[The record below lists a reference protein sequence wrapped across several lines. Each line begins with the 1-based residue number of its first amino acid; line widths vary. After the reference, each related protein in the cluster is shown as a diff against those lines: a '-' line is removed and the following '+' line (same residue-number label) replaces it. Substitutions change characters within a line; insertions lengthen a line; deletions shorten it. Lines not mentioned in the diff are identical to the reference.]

1 MIAFQERKT
10 SVTKIFI
17 LMQRVLALIRIILVP
32 FIGIVRSFPPPCNP
46 HTSQELASKTLLETD
61 LPGPEVLQEL
71 GRRAQI
77 RGQCGPCAWSYPLGC
92 MGVMDKSSGGFGDL
106 RQGDSFVLLFTQST
120 GRCPA
125 VKERENNEAKGLV
138 WTSGLAAASAYP
150 YDICAPESGLAMSRG
165 TMAGMKGWAA
175 DMGREKQPRWSP
187 QEVRE
192 LSRCW
197 RRQTRMKAAPYFGD
211 DK

>member
-17 LMQRVLALIRIILVP
+17 LMQRVLALIHIILVP

-77 RGQCGPCAWSYPLGC
+77 RGQCGPCAWSCPLGC

-120 GRCPA
+120 GGALPSKRGRTTRQKASCGPVGLQQPQHIPMTSVCPGVA
-125 VKERENNEAKGLV
+125 WPCLEEPWLG
-138 WTSGLAAASAYP
+138 
-150 YDICAPESGLAMSRG
+150 
-165 TMAGMKGWAA
+165 
-175 DMGREKQPRWSP
+175 
-187 QEVRE
+187 
-192 LSRCW
+192 
-197 RRQTRMKAAPYFGD
+197 
-211 DK
+211 